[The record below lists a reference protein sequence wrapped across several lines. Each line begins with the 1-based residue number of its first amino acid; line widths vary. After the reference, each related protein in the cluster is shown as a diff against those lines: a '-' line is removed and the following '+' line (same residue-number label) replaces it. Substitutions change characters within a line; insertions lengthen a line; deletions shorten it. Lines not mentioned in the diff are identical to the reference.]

1 METNNN
7 NMSQN
12 NYIEYSEKEVS
23 DFMKII
29 KKEMFTNLNSEEEA
43 YSISSPSDK
52 QNDNLYLL
60 RYTRYIKEEFNISI
74 VNMINYYII
83 KFKSFPK
90 HYRNEPNFT
99 YKIIDLLKH
108 LFINEIELSCF
119 TILFEIIGWKYKK
132 LDYWLYLTILGI
144 YSKKLCGAKK
154 DLNLLINYFS
164 RNYPLL
170 IEKFTSFI
178 KDEATISKIH
188 EGLTLKDINKRFQ
201 KLKKPMN
208 SYCEKNYINIHG
220 IIDKIVKMSQ
230 PYNMNNQKSKS
241 KTNITKRRKKKDNI
255 NSNEN
260 YNVGDINYGINQIS
274 LFEDIFNEKN
284 DKNYYDYDD
293 INFGDNIYNLN
304 YLKDINFFN
313 LNFDL
318 SNSDN
323 LNSIIY
329 EI

>member
-1 METNNN
+1 
-7 NMSQN
+7 
-12 NYIEYSEKEVS
+12 
-23 DFMKII
+23 MKII
-29 KKEMFTNLNSEEEA
+29 KKEILTDLNSEEEA
-43 YSISSPSDK
+43 NLISSPSDE
-52 QNDNLYLL
+52 QNDYLYLL

-83 KFKSFPK
+83 KFKTFPK
-90 HYRNEPNFT
+90 HFRNEPNFT

-119 TILFEIIGWKYKK
+119 TLLFEIIGLKYKK

-144 YSKKLCGAKK
+144 YTKKLSGAKK

-170 IEKFTSFI
+170 VEEYTSFI
-178 KDEATISKIH
+178 NDEATISKIH

-230 PYNMNNQKSKS
+230 PYNMNNLNRINKK
-241 KTNITKRRKKKDNI
+241 NIKKRTKIIVNN

-260 YNVGDINYGINQIS
+260 YNVRDINHGINQIS
-274 LFEDIFNEKN
+274 LFEEIFDEKN
-284 DKNYYDYDD
+284 DKIDYDFDD
-293 INFGDNIYNLN
+293 INFGENIYNLN
-304 YLKDINFFN
+304 YLKDMNFFN

-318 SNSDN
+318 SNLDN

-329 EI
+329 

>member
-1 METNNN
+1 MEAKQINT
-7 NMSQN
+7 SQN

-29 KKEMFTNLNSEEEA
+29 KKEMLTDLNYEEKANL
-43 YSISSPSDK
+43 ISSSGDE
-52 QNDNLYLL
+52 QNDYLYLL

-90 HYRNEPNFT
+90 
-99 YKIIDLLKH
+99 

-119 TILFEIIGWKYKK
+119 TLLFEIIGYKYKK

-144 YSKKLCGAKK
+144 YTKKLSGAKK

-170 IEKFTSFI
+170 VEEYTSFI
-178 KDEATISKIH
+178 NDEATISKIH

-230 PYNMNNQKSKS
+230 PYNMNNLNRINKK
-241 KTNITKRRKKKDNI
+241 NIKKRTKIIVNN

-260 YNVGDINYGINQIS
+260 YNVRDINHGINQIS
-274 LFEDIFNEKN
+274 LFEEIFDEKN
-284 DKNYYDYDD
+284 DKIDYDFDD
-293 INFGDNIYNLN
+293 INFGENIYNLN
-304 YLKDINFFN
+304 YLKDMNFFN

-318 SNSDN
+318 SNLDN

-329 EI
+329 

>member
-1 METNNN
+1 MEAKLINT
-7 NMSQN
+7 SQN

-29 KKEMFTNLNSEEEA
+29 KKEILTDLNSEEEA
-43 YSISSPSDK
+43 NLISSPSDE
-52 QNDNLYLL
+52 QNDYLYLL

-83 KFKSFPK
+83 KFKTFPK
-90 HYRNEPNFT
+90 HFRNEPNFT

-119 TILFEIIGWKYKK
+119 TLLFEIIGLKYKK

-144 YSKKLCGAKK
+144 YTKKLSGAKK

-170 IEKFTSFI
+170 VEEYTSFI
-178 KDEATISKIH
+178 NDEATISKIH

-230 PYNMNNQKSKS
+230 PYNMTNLNRINKKNIKKPTKKIVNN
-241 KTNITKRRKKKDNI
+241 

-260 YNVGDINYGINQIS
+260 YNVRDLNYGINQIS
-274 LFEDIFNEKN
+274 LFEEVFNEKN
-284 DKNYYDYDD
+284 DNIDYDFDD

-304 YLKDINFFN
+304 YLKDMNFFN

-318 SNSDN
+318 SNLDN

-329 EI
+329 